1 MGVIASALAGGDSI
15 DDADALRSGRSEAA
29 IGQWMP
35 APSTIGT
42 YLRSYTWADTRSLDA
57 VAAKVLARA
66 WRAGAGPGSSP
77 LTIDM
82 DSSITEVYGPAKQGA
97 AFGHT
102 KVRGYHW
109 LMASTAGAGDVLGV
123 RARGGNAHTGRGAVS
138 FLTEVFNRA
147 RGAGASG
154 PLTLRADSGF
164 YSTKVVGACTRA
176 RVAYSITAKM
186 SKALHRVIDDIAE
199 TDWVAI
205 PYFLADGADV
215 AEVSYRP
222 FGQKEAVRLIVRRVR
237 PTPGS
242 QLALFTSYS
251 YHAFVTDRLGET
263 IALESD
269 HRRHAEVELVIR
281 DLKEGVGLNH
291 MPSGSFAANAAWL
304 VLASIAHNL
313 ARWTARLGAISER
326 VVTTATLRR
335 RYLAVPGHLTRS
347 GRRPTLHLVTSW
359 PWREL
364 FLVALRRIRGLDIC
378 LT

>member
-57 VAAKVLARA
+57 VAARVLARA

-291 MPSGSFAANAAWL
+291 MPSGSFAASAAWL

-313 ARWTARLGAISER
+313 ARWTARLGGISER

-335 RYLAVPGHLTRS
+335 RYLAAPGHLTRS